1 MNNYNKYIKYKNKY
15 NALKL
20 QLGGNKKY
28 EFECYLK
35 LKNDEL
41 NKDILLLESRFSEI
55 EGDEETIKDLQ
66 NIIVNCKEK
75 IKLNNNIMTTEFNEN
90 FTNKNNNTNWIDY
103 GLFIV
108 SNLTEPT
115 QIIAIEIDNDDKNK
129 RNILKYFIYMFLNF
143 YYKENKY
150 AVIICDVPQF
160 KYEKIIE
167 YKMKK
172 LFESGKFID
181 VTRYDAKEYKYFILI
196 IENTKL
202 KNPNDNELKF
212 KLIKLMRF
220 WGFSTQTQIKDTIE
234 RARYLDYND
243 DKYRYNND
251 IFTRTPSNFDDEHTR
266 EINVY
271 TMKAKDEKIKRHI
284 GNIFD
289 NKDEDKDITIKVIDN
304 VK

>member
-15 NALKL
+15 NELKL

-28 EFECYLK
+28 EFVCFLK

-160 KYEKIIE
+160 KYNKDVLHDMV
-167 YKMKK
+167 KM
-172 LFESGKFID
+172 FEFDKFID
-181 VTRYDAKEYKYFILI
+181 RMDYTAEYKYFILI
-196 IENTKL
+196 IDISKL
-202 KNPNDNELKF
+202 RNPNDNKLKF
-212 KLIKLMRF
+212 KLLKLMRF
-220 WGFSTQTQIKDTIE
+220 WGYSMQTQIKRTTKTRNYQYWHEDDHWYPEDIDNS
-234 RARYLDYND
+234 DYEDYEN
-243 DKYRYNND
+243 
-251 IFTRTPSNFDDEHTR
+251 ISETET
-266 EINVY
+266 NVHP
-271 TMKAKDEKIKRHI
+271 MKAKDEKIKRHI
-284 GNIFD
+284 GNIFTD
-289 NKDEDKDITIKVIDN
+289 TDITIKVIDN